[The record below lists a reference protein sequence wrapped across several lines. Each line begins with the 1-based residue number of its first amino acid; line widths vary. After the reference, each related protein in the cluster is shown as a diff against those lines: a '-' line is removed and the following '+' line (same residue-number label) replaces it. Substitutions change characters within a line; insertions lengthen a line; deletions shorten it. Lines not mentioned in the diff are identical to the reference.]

1 MNHTPGEAAL
11 IDSALAAIGMVLARM
26 EGVMPAAPLPADAP
40 RPAAE
45 AQRFPMAP
53 IAVQSVPML
62 ATLSPDLSAD
72 FTAEYRAIQCC
83 LVSASA
89 LLGVSQ
95 TLIRQ
100 PASPTPMERVR
111 QWDDVIS
118 QTKTAGRAA
127 YQAALMLTD
136 RHAE

>member
-40 RPAAE
+40 RSAAE
-45 AQRFPMAP
+45 AQRFPMPP

-62 ATLSPDLSAD
+62 PTLSPD

-136 RHAE
+136 KHVD

>member
-1 MNHTPGEAAL
+1 MNHMPGDAAL
-11 IDSALAAIGMVLARM
+11 IDSALAAIGMVLARLD
-26 EGVMPAAPLPADAP
+26 GALPVPLPADAS
-40 RPAAE
+40 RPTAGALVV
-45 AQRFPMAP
+45 PTIPTVPVAP
-53 IAVQSVPML
+53 IAVQAMPAIM
-62 ATLSPDLSAD
+62 PDLS
-72 FTAEYRAIQCC
+72 AEYRAIHCC
-83 LVSASA
+83 LISASA

-100 PASPTPMERVR
+100 PLSPTPMERVR

-136 RHAE
+136 RQAD

>member
-1 MNHTPGEAAL
+1 M
-11 IDSALAAIGMVLARM
+11 
-26 EGVMPAAPLPADAP
+26 LP
-40 RPAAE
+40 
-45 AQRFPMAP
+45 
-53 IAVQSVPML
+53 
-62 ATLSPDLSAD
+62 TLSAD

-100 PASPTPMERVR
+100 PASPTPLERLR

-127 YQAALMLTD
+127 YQAALMLAD
-136 RHAE
+136 KHVD

>member
-1 MNHTPGEAAL
+1 MTHMPGEAAL

-26 EGVMPAAPLPADAP
+26 DGAPLSLPADVPRPGSASLPVPMAPLPLQTAP
-40 RPAAE
+40 VV
-45 AQRFPMAP
+45 M
-53 IAVQSVPML
+53 S
-62 ATLSPDLSAD
+62 D
-72 FTAEYRAIQCC
+72 FSAEYRAIHSC

-111 QWDDVIS
+111 QWDDVIA

-136 RHAE
+136 KHVD